1 MYIPRRYRELDQ
13 NTIQQFIRANDFATL
28 VSFDGER
35 PVATHL
41 LLELQGEGDTL
52 FLNGHM
58 ARANK
63 QWRTLDPE
71 QEVLA
76 IFSGPH
82 TYISPRW
89 YNHVNVPTWNYMMIH
104 VYGKPRL
111 ITEYDELHSMLKRL
125 VDKYEANS
133 GATPVYRVET
143 LPEDFVEREIK
154 AVAGFQIE
162 VARIEASF
170 KLSQNRDEQDY
181 DTIITQLDNRAD
193 DHSLDVAQAMKQNRS
208 KLFGADQNGSVKNC

>member
-1 MYIPRRYRELDQ
+1 MYIPKLYRELDQ
-13 NTIQQFIRANDFATL
+13 EAIEYFIRANDFATFI
-28 VSFDGER
+28 SFDGER
-35 PVATHL
+35 PIATHL

-63 QWRTLDPE
+63 QWKTFNPD

-89 YNHVNVPTWNYMMIH
+89 YNHVNVPTWNYLMIH

-111 ITEYDELHSMLKRL
+111 ITEHDELYALLKRL
-125 VDKYEANS
+125 VDKYEADS
-133 GATPVYRVET
+133 GTIPAYRVET

-154 AVAGFQIE
+154 AIAGFQIE
-162 VARIEASF
+162 VTRIEASF

-181 DTIITQLDNRAD
+181 DNIISELDERPD
-193 DHSLDVAQAMKQNRS
+193 DGALGVAQAMQQKRS
-208 KLFGADQNGSVKNC
+208 KLFGAGYD